1 MLEVCEMARDK
12 PPVITALRGAEPE
25 GEPLVIVVDDCE
37 VLAYQDP
44 SGIRIWSLKR
54 PKRVAPGPV
63 LGYQI
68 EEPSEEIRSRIFHT
82 IRELKNAVRKI
93 LSQR

>member
-1 MLEVCEMARDK
+1 MARDK
-12 PPVITALRGAEPE
+12 PPVITALRGTEPE
-25 GEPLVIVVDDCE
+25 GEPLVIVVDDYE

-44 SGIRIWSLKR
+44 NGIRIWSLKR
-54 PKRVAPGPV
+54 PKRVAPGVV

-68 EEPSEEIRSRIFHT
+68 EEPSEEIRSRTFHT
-82 IRELKNAVRKI
+82 IPQVQNAVRKI